1 MRKYSIELLN
11 LMKSKAYRSNVDD
24 LDVLTKPVPDKGGV
38 GVMDPRVY
46 KESRGALFTQYMV
59 PSIYPKFM
67 DKVMGTVSKLATTK
81 ASDAIHNSPVV
92 RKVVKLS
99 GLSMNIYMPTTII
112 ENIPIFYFV
121 HGGGYCSGSTG
132 VIEDAMMLLVST
144 YNVVV
149 FSLDYRL
156 APEYP
161 VPTGHLDCKMGLD
174 WVFENAHLYQG
185 DVDKLFVGGD
195 SAGGNIAIYLS
206 EDERVKGQVLLYPSV
221 TWGNSSL
228 FDISKYEISK
238 SEERVIKASI
248 NEFKKSLDL
257 MIKLVASD
265 HALLSPLYSDIKR
278 QLPTFMALGS
288 FDVLKFEGLAYASMI
303 EDISVVMYEGVGHA
317 FIDKVGVLPQ
327 SEDCVYE
334 IGEFILNVLNRQ

>member
-1 MRKYSIELLN
+1 MRKYSLELLSS
-11 LMKSKAYRSNVDD
+11 MKSKEFRSKVDD
-24 LDVLTKPVPDKGGV
+24 LDVLIKPVPDKEGV
-38 GVMDPRVY
+38 GVMDPRVF

-59 PSIYPKFM
+59 PSFYPKVM
-67 DKVMGTVSKLATTK
+67 DKVIGTVSKLATTK

-92 RKVVKLS
+92 KKVVKLKD
-99 GLSMNIYMPTTII
+99 LSMNIYMPTTVV
-112 ENIPIFYFV
+112 ENVPVLYFV
-121 HGGGYCSGSTG
+121 HGGGYWSGSTA
-132 VIEDAMMLLVST
+132 VIEDAMKLLVSD

-156 APEYP
+156 APVYP
-161 VPTGHLDCKMGLD
+161 VPMGHLDCKMGLD
-174 WVFENAHLYQG
+174 WVFNNAHFYQG

-206 EDERVKGQVLLYPSV
+206 EDERVRGQVLLYPSV

-248 NEFKKSLDL
+248 NAFKRSLDL
-257 MIKLVASD
+257 MIKVVDSD
-265 HALLSPLYSDIKR
+265 DALLSPLYGDIKR
-278 QLPTFMALGS
+278 QLPTFIALGS
-288 FDVLKFEGLAYASMI
+288 FDVLKLEGLAYASML
-303 EDISVVMYEGVGHA
+303 EDVSVIMYEGVGHA

-327 SEDCVYE
+327 SEDCIYE